1 MNDNLI
7 ITIGR
12 QFGSGGR
19 EIGKLLSEKL
29 GIAYY
34 DKELLNEASKESG
47 LSPEYFERADEKAP
61 NALRNVFS
69 VNWIPGAGSFWSD
82 GGLSNEYIF
91 KFQSDVILRLADER
105 PCVIVG
111 RCADY
116 ILRNH
121 PYCYNFFI
129 HAPLE
134 DRIRRIVRRAP
145 HLSDREAKELSNK
158 YNKSRAAY
166 YNFYTDK
173 GWGEAESYDLTI
185 DSSILG
191 CEATADFIIEFIRKR
206 QEAIKAQCPEF

>member
-1 MNDNLI
+1 M
-7 ITIGR
+7 
-12 QFGSGGR
+12 
-19 EIGKLLSEKL
+19 
-29 GIAYY
+29 
-34 DKELLNEASKESG
+34 
-47 LSPEYFERADEKAP
+47 
-61 NALRNVFS
+61 
-69 VNWIPGAGSFWSD
+69 
-82 GGLSNEYIF
+82 
-91 KFQSDVILRLADER
+91 
-105 PCVIVG
+105 G